1 MIMLISLQTVFL
13 SLFFFFLRSS
23 IHNLSFYL
31 FYFMLKF
38 SGISLR
44 TFFVDKRERGWYM
57 SEKLHYLSIE
67 DPADSSIAFYLLL
80 F

>member
-1 MIMLISLQTVFL
+1 
-13 SLFFFFLRSS
+13 
-23 IHNLSFYL
+23 
-31 FYFMLKF
+31 MLKF